1 MEAHIRIG
9 SGKPPAPRMHFH
21 DDTSGSTGKIY
32 VGHLGPHLPN
42 YQTN

>member
-1 MEAHIRIG
+1 
-9 SGKPPAPRMHFH
+9 MHFH
-21 DDTSGSTGKIY
+21 DDTNGATGKIY